1 MSKKPGSTFGAFAN
15 PKPVQSQD
23 EIAEEAKRAA
33 KADRAARD
41 GQQAAPAGAAPRR
54 KAPSAAPRP
63 GGQVSKLTVRLEKA
77 DRDRLKEFNL
87 APYNMSFQQ
96 LVVTALNYYL
106 EHKMGQKGRP
116 LQTPADGR

>member
-33 KADRAARD
+33 KASQPAPDGPQPAQASTAAW
-41 GQQAAPAGAAPRR
+41 R
-54 KAPSAAPRP
+54 KATGPTPRP

>member
-1 MSKKPGSTFGAFAN
+1 MSKKPGSAFGAFAQQ
-15 PKPVQSQD
+15 KPVQSQD
-23 EIAEEAKRAA
+23 EIAEEARK
-33 KADRAARD
+33 AARAS
-41 GQQAAPAGAAPRR
+41 QSEQSPQPAGGAKR
-54 KAPSAAPRP
+54 KPAGRSIEVV
-63 GGQVSKLTVRLEKA
+63 GQVSKLTVRLDKA

-116 LQTPADGR
+116 LQTPASYK

>member
-15 PKPVQSQD
+15 PKPLQSQD
-23 EIAEEAKRAA
+23 EIAEDARRAEQAASAGQAAQVGAAA
-33 KADRAARD
+33 KVPRKRQALAPGAGPGDRV
-41 GQQAAPAGAAPRR
+41 Q
-54 KAPSAAPRP
+54 
-63 GGQVSKLTVRLEKA
+63 LMVRLAKT

-87 APYNMSFQQ
+87 APYNMTFQQ

-116 LQTPADGR
+116 LQTPATYK